1 MHAKCTRKDMLFVA
15 DDDDDDDDDDVVVV
29 EEKRGIVRTRTL
41 S

>member
-15 DDDDDDDDDDVVVV
+15 DDDDDDDDDVVVV
-29 EEKRGIVRTRTL
+29 EELWGIVRTRTL

>member
-15 DDDDDDDDDDVVVV
+15 DDDDDDDDDVVVV